1 MADATDSKSVVR
13 KGVWVQVPPRALVV
27 SSEKISMETDMIFRS
42 STRLVERRLRRTS
55 STLREKSSEL
65 SIALEQFDVIED
77 EFNETEVRAL
87 VSETPLAEHE
97 HREVLR
103 HREAMN
109 RHIEALRMEIAE
121 LQREQDRLL
130 DQLRK

>member
-27 SSEKISMETDMIFRS
+27 KCKKTSMETDMLFKS
-42 STRLVERRLRRTS
+42 SSRLVERRLRRTS
-55 STLREKSSEL
+55 ASLRNKTNEL
-65 SIALEQFDVIED
+65 GIALEQFDVIED
-77 EFNETEVRAL
+77 DLNESEVRAL

-97 HREVLR
+97 HREVQR

-109 RHIEALRMEIAE
+109 RHIGALREEIAE
-121 LQREQDRLL
+121 LEREQDRLL